1 MNFFDKQGTFAGGI
15 AIKFS
20 SSLKYR
26 MRQCQSEHTEFQN
39 EPDDTNKA
47 KVWSITKLR
56 PGPRIIVLCSM
67 KKVLDL
73 ELSSSSCD
81 GVDDGVWTGVW
92 AKEVA
97 QIGLEFPSDVPV
109 FYRAVP
115 GNCTL

>member
-1 MNFFDKQGTFAGGI
+1 
-15 AIKFS
+15 
-20 SSLKYR
+20 

-56 PGPRIIVLCSM
+56 PGPRIIVLCNM

-73 ELSSSSCD
+73 ELSSSVC
-81 GVDDGVWTGVW
+81 GQFEEQWNNVW

-97 QIGLEFPSDVPV
+97 QIRFGGDTPM
-109 FYRAVP
+109 FYRTAP
-115 GNCTL
+115 GRWALSNISDFRFVKMSR